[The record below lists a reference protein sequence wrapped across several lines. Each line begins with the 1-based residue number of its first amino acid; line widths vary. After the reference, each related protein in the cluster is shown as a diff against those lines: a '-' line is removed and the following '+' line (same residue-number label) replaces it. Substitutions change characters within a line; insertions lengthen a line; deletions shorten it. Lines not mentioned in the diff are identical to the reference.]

1 MKVARHCGLAACTKD
16 GGLSAQGLTI
26 SGVSLSM
33 GLSSLLVMLP
43 TALALI
49 AWFGQETRGRDLR
62 DLDAD
67 HDAALDSLVRRAKS

>member
-1 MKVARHCGLAACTKD
+1 MNVSRHCGLAACTKG
-16 GGLSAQGLTI
+16 GGLLAQGLTI

-43 TALALI
+43 TALAFALI

-67 HDAALDSLVRRAKS
+67 NGQLGHAEMGP